1 MRYLSLIRHAVTDW
15 NQQGRVQGH
24 SDVPLSAEGRQQAR
38 ALRRRFVGEP
48 GVLYTSPL
56 SRARATAALGFPQLE
71 PIEDARLKEL
81 HFGAF
86 EGQTLHER
94 LATPAWAA
102 WAAEPFWTPAPGGE
116 SYSTLRARAVAWL
129 EALPDAPHIVAVTHS
144 GTIQM
149 LLAHAL
155 GLEVP
160 RWRKRF
166 YLGHTSVT
174 GLIVDGAEIFIER
187 VNDTQHLQASA
198 SPHPEEARR
207 EP

>member
-15 NQQGRVQGH
+15 NEQGRVQGH
-24 SDVPLSAEGRQQAR
+24 SDVPLSAEGRRQAR
-38 ALRRRFVGEP
+38 ALYRRFAGER

-56 SRARATAALGFPQLE
+56 SRARATAALAFPQLE
-71 PIEDARLKEL
+71 AVQDARLREL
-81 HFGAF
+81 HFGSF

-94 LATPAWAA
+94 LAAPAWAA

-116 SYSTLRARAVAWL
+116 SYSALRARVVAWL
-129 EALPDAPHIVAVTHS
+129 EDLPEAPHIIAVTHS

-174 GLIVDGAEIFIER
+174 GLVVDGDEIFIER
-187 VNDTQHLQASA
+187 VNDTQHLQASE
-198 SPHPEEARR
+198 SPHPEEARL